1 MGNIVDYVKCL
12 YNDISSCV
20 SHKGR
25 QSNFFNIQRSVRQ
38 GCPLSALLFVI
49 VLESFAATIRK
60 NKNIKGLKIG
70 ETTKKISL
78 YADDIALLLS
88 DRGSSVRAF
97 SILDNFE
104 KCSGLKVN
112 LDKTEGFSLNCNPI
126 NELNIKWNP
135 EFFKYL
141 GLLLC
146 RDPQKAHK
154 LNIDKAVKIFKTS
167 LQAWAHRKLTFR
179 GKITILNTNALGKV
193 LHILALIFVPKE
205 IFEELNRLASNF
217 LWNSKISKISFDNV
231 IQPLENGGLKFPSL
245 SFE

>member
-1 MGNIVDYVKCL
+1 MGKFVDYVKCL

-70 ETTKKISL
+70 KTTKKISL

-97 SILDNFE
+97 SILENFE

-135 EFFKYL
+135 
-141 GLLLC
+141 GLLNIWVFCYVGTPRKHTNLILI
-146 RDPQKAHK
+146 K
-154 LNIDKAVKIFKTS
+154 L
-167 LQAWAHRKLTFR
+167 
-179 GKITILNTNALGKV
+179 
-193 LHILALIFVPKE
+193 
-205 IFEELNRLASNF
+205 
-217 LWNSKISKISFDNV
+217 
-231 IQPLENGGLKFPSL
+231 LKFSKHHYKLGPTES
-245 SFE
+245 